1 MKPAPFAY
9 ERAASADEAVAM
21 LDRYQGDA
29 RLLAGGQSLV
39 PLLNM
44 RLMQPE
50 AVIDVT
56 REQYREN
63 LDRVGAV
70 QLGAKVLAADGEPL
84 AAPQLEVAFLDR
96 TRTRRAFQRIRGDD
110 LAALLNS

>member
-50 AVIDVT
+50 AVIDVNRIPDLDGV
-56 REQYREN
+56 REDNGHVRI
-63 LDRVGAV
+63 GA
-70 QLGAKVLAADGEPL
+70 LARYSAIEWSPTL
-84 AAPQLEVAFLDR
+84 S
-96 TRTRRAFQRIRGDD
+96 RIR
-110 LAALLNS
+110 S